1 MKQGPE
7 SVPELRLV
15 ELGTTKSGEK
25 VFDRPSSHI
34 HSDETVEKYLPLTLE
49 RIDSMKRDFIV
60 EAIDFGEEIGV
71 SKCVETKADDEIV
84 YAVRPKRRGPT
95 RFVKNREGEPTSEFT
110 VILKKVD
117 QGYIVITA
125 FVGPLAE
132 KEPWDPTATEASKV
146 FWSNHALIWSSEE
159 VLPGTE
165 FPEPSPR

>member
-15 ELGTTKSGEK
+15 ELGVTKSGEK

-34 HSDETVEKYLPLTLE
+34 HGNETVEKYLPLALE
-49 RIDSMKRDFIV
+49 RIDSMGRDFIV
-60 EAIDFGEEIGV
+60 EAVDFGEEIGV
-71 SKCVETKADDEIV
+71 SMCVETTPEDEIV

-117 QGYIVITA
+117 EGYIVITA
-125 FVGPLAE
+125 FVGPKAE
-132 KEPWDPTATEASKV
+132 KEPWDPMATEESKE
-146 FWSNHALIWSSEE
+146 FWNNHALIWESEE
-159 VLPGTE
+159 VIPGTE
-165 FPEPSPR
+165 STTP